1 MDKYYVLVAGNG
13 ETSRANLEAL
23 MEDHYYAN
31 GADGTLILAF
41 NSKPNKTQE
50 FAAQFAKD
58 KNKNIIAFSK
68 EDSDFGGLMGVSL
81 KQCEDP
87 IADAVTMMKDEK
99 AAAFLLWAD
108 EDEDAANALASCK
121 KLDIP
126 CFDLTDGL
134 SPITAAKTA
143 VIVKEPIIPIQE
155 TLLEVEEDEEEFDE
169 EDEAEAE
176 ADEDENEIMEGIYCA
191 IQDIAKMI
199 AKAVV
204 EEMKQVE
211 E

>member
-31 GADGTLILAF
+31 GENGILVLAF

-58 KNKNIIAFSK
+58 KNKDIVLFSK
-68 EDSDFGGLMGVSL
+68 QESEFGGLSNASVTVS
-81 KQCEDP
+81 ENP
-87 IADAVTMMKDEK
+87 ISDAIEMMKGEK
-99 AAAFLLWAD
+99 SSAFLLWTD
-108 EDEDAANALASCK
+108 EDEDSSNALAACK
-121 KLDIP
+121 KYDIP

-134 SPITAAKTA
+134 SPIKPADTA
-143 VIVKEPIIPIQE
+143 VEVKQPVIPKQE
-155 TLLEVEEDEEEFDE
+155 ANVSDEEIEEEDDDEEFDE
-169 EDEAEAE
+169 EDEEE
-176 ADEDENEIMEGIYCA
+176 EDDVEVMEGLYVA
-191 IQDIAKMI
+191 IQDVCKMI

-204 EEMKQVE
+204 EEMRKDL
-211 E
+211 